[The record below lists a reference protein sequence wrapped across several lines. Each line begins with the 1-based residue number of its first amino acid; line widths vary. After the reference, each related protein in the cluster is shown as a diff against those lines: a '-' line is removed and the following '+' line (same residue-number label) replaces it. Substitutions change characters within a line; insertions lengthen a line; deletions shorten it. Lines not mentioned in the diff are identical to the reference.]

1 MALKHTL
8 LGAAALLVASA
19 GAAQAGTMH
28 GWYINVA
35 AGVNWIQ
42 DGKFDYTTS
51 GAVTSRNTAQ
61 WETGWAAAAAVG
73 YDFSDHWRAEF
84 EVAYRHNGADN
95 ICNHNHTPGSCTA
108 SWSVWELS
116 QMVNVYYDMQL
127 SPRWQASIGAGIG
140 GNLVTLKPKPAIGG
154 PSGDDYVFA
163 GQLIAQ
169 LAYQLSDRW
178 QVYADYHFMM
188 MSDPNPDTPSLG
200 GGVDMEKTDHAVMLG
215 IRFDLQREG
224 APPPP
229 PREAPP
235 PPPERPRE
243 FIVFFGFNKSNLT
256 AEAQRVVHEA
266 AEAAREFGSAT
277 ILVIGHT
284 DTSGSQSYNLRLSLR
299 RAGAVKAGLAH
310 EGIAPDMIHTEGK
323 GETELMVQTGDG
335 VKEPQNRRATID
347 LH

>member
-8 LGAAALLVASA
+8 LGAAALLAASA

-28 GWYINVA
+28 GWYISVA
-35 AGVNWIQ
+35 AGGNWVE
-42 DGKFDYTTS
+42 DGKFQYESFGVPTTP
-51 GAVTSRNTAQ
+51 AQ
-61 WETGWAAAAAVG
+61 ASWETGYAVSAAIG
-73 YDFSDHWRAEF
+73 YDFSPHWRAEL
-84 EVAYRHNGADN
+84 EVTYRR
-95 ICNHNHTPGSCTA
+95 NHTDTWCAANGNCSTNA
-108 SWSVWELS
+108 WRMWELS
-116 QMVNVYYDMQL
+116 EMVNVYYDIPL
-127 SPRWQASIGAGIG
+127 NSRWQASIGAGVG
-140 GNLVTLKPKPAIGG
+140 GNLVNIRPGTAPAN
-154 PSGDDYVFA
+154 DDYVFA
-163 GQLIAQ
+163 GQLIGQ

-178 QVYADYHFMM
+178 QLYADYHFMM
-188 MSDPNPDTPSLG
+188 MSDPNISDPFNAG
-200 GGVDMEKTDHAVMLG
+200 GAIDMEKTEHTAMLG

-224 APPPP
+224 AAPPP
-229 PREAPP
+229 PREEPP

-266 AEAAREFGSAT
+266 AEAAREYGSAT

-299 RAGAVKAGLAH
+299 RAAAVKAGLAH

-335 VKEPQNRRATID
+335 VKEPQNRRATVD
-347 LH
+347 LQ